1 MKARHTIALVMSVLV
16 SACAADGSVDEPV
29 AGLDWRPCST
39 SRAECA
45 VIEVPFDLDRPEL
58 GSFELP
64 IARHPA
70 RRADQRIGILVVNPG
85 GPGGGGVWM
94 AEDAEFY
101 FSDEILDRFDIVGFD
116 PRGNGGARPEL
127 DCTDDLD
134 DYFALDPSPDDP
146 IERTVLID
154 AAKNFVDGCVTNS
167 GEILP
172 YVGTEATARD
182 IDQIRRML
190 GEETASYFGFSY
202 GSELGATWVTLF
214 PDTVRAAVLD
224 AAADPNLDLID
235 WLTLQ
240 SSGFEN
246 SLEEFLDRCD
256 ATGCE
261 MSTPGETARQTFDRI
276 ISRLDE
282 SPLVVDVDRP
292 AVGQGTALVGVF
304 SALYEPSVW
313 DDLDRALADVD
324 DGFGDRLVTS
334 YDDYFGGYRDG
345 HPDDAIDAYV
355 AISCLDRLR
364 SFDVEEAFVAV
375 DDIRALSP
383 RLGSTVLQELLLCAQ
398 WPVDPRPAPDVR
410 WIGEQP
416 ILVVGSTGDPA
427 TPLAGTRRMFETLG
441 NARLIVVDSFDH
453 TSYGTNDCAT
463 RAVDRYLVDLVIHA
477 GELAC

>member
-1 MKARHTIALVMSVLV
+1 MKTRHTIILVMSVLV

-29 AGLDWRPCST
+29 AELEWQPCSM
-39 SRAECA
+39 SEAECA
-45 VIEVPFDLDRPEL
+45 VIEVPFDHDRPEL
-58 GSFELP
+58 RSFELP

-94 AEDAEFY
+94 AQDAEFY

-127 DCTDDLD
+127 DCTDDVD
-134 DYFALDPSPDDP
+134 AYFGLDPSPDDP
-146 IERTVLID
+146 VERTALVD
-154 AAKNFVDGCVTNS
+154 GARNFVDGCVANS
-167 GEILP
+167 GKILP
-172 YVGTEATARD
+172 YVSTEATARD
-182 IDQIRRML
+182 IDLIRRVL

-214 PDTVRAAVLD
+214 PATVRAAVFD
-224 AAADPNLDLID
+224 AAADPTLDLID
-235 WLTLQ
+235 WLALQ

-256 ATGCE
+256 ATGCQ

-276 ISRLDE
+276 MSGLDE

-304 SALYEPSVW
+304 SALYDPTAW
-313 DDLDRALADVD
+313 DDLDRAIADVD
-324 DGFGDRLVTS
+324 DGFGDRLVTW

-345 HPDDAIDAYV
+345 HSDDAIDAYV
-355 AISCLDRLR
+355 AISCLDRTR
-364 SFDVEEAFVAV
+364 SFGVDEAFAAV
-375 DDIRALSP
+375 DDILAQSP

-398 WPVDPRPAPDVR
+398 WPVEPKPAPDVH
-410 WIGEQP
+410 WTGERP
-416 ILVVGSTGDPA
+416 ILVVGGTGDPA
-427 TPLAGTRRMFETLG
+427 TPLPGTRRMFETLG
-441 NARLIVVDSFDH
+441 NARLVVVDSFEH
-453 TSYGTNDCAT
+453 TSYGSNECAT
-463 RAVDRYLVDLVIHA
+463 AAVDRYLVDLVVHD